1 VESTTL
7 EALSYSTPAL
17 PLPVPAR
24 FYPLM
29 GNNHHSFAFP
39 AVAAPHLPTLKA
51 WIGELA

>member
-17 PLPVPAR
+17 PLPAR

-39 AVAAPHLPTLKA
+39 AVAAPHLQTLKA